1 MIKKVVS
8 FIFGLL
14 IFNISLNLRAQ
25 EIVGPDKGDL
35 KDLILLK
42 INKIPAN
49 AGDLKIQCVE
59 KIETGR

>member
-35 KDLILLK
+35 KFHLHLILLILNNVYQDK
-42 INKIPAN
+42 LEVVVAN
-49 AGDLKIQCVE
+49 VS
-59 KIETGR
+59 